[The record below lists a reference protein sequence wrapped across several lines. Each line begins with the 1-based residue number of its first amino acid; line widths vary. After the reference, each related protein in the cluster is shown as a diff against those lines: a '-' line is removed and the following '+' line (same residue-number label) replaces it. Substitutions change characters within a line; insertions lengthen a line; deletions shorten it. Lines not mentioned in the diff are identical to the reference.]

1 MLPFG
6 VPLCPTQG
14 LLHLDCPAC
23 GATRG
28 VLDLLRGDVVGAL
41 DHNLLLL
48 VAVPLMAVL
57 GLGRVRAALGHAR
70 PRRAVPAWV
79 LPVTVVVLATF
90 TVLRNVGPSSVAWL
104 DAA

>member
-6 VPLCPTQG
+6 LPLCPTRA
-14 LLHLDCPAC
+14 LFHLDCPAC

-28 VLDLLRGDVVGAL
+28 VLDLLRGDLVGAL

-48 VAVPLMAVL
+48 VALPLGVL
-57 GLGRVRAALGHAR
+57 ALTNRLRGQPSGLAPLPRWTLGAG
-70 PRRAVPAWV
+70 
-79 LPVTVVVLATF
+79 LVVLVAF
-90 TVLRNVGPSSVAWL
+90 TVLRNAGPPAVAWL